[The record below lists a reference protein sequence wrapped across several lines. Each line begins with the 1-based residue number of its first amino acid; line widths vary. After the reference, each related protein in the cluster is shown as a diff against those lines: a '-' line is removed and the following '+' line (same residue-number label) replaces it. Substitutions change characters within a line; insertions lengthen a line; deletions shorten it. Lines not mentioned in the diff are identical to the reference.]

1 MQWSGCIPL
10 WSLRLLGTR
19 PIAVWMGLMIPGCQ
33 SVLKDSWSSSRELKV
48 GWIRVYCLAKVKTDS
63 NLSLSLSLSLS
74 PSLSPSLLSLSHHF
88 LERYKPLLSTRHQLR
103 FLDLQRD
110 LLLEFHQDLANNWG
124 AVSGNPLVPQAA
136 AYINAA
142 NYIATVLRQWGETEV
157 SQH

>member
-1 MQWSGCIPL
+1 M
-10 WSLRLLGTR
+10 
-19 PIAVWMGLMIPGCQ
+19 
-33 SVLKDSWSSSRELKV
+33 
-48 GWIRVYCLAKVKTDS
+48 VYCLAKEKTDS
-63 NLSLSLSLSLS
+63 TNFLSPPPPPSLSLT
-74 PSLSPSLLSLSHHF
+74 HHF

-157 SQH
+157 SQQ